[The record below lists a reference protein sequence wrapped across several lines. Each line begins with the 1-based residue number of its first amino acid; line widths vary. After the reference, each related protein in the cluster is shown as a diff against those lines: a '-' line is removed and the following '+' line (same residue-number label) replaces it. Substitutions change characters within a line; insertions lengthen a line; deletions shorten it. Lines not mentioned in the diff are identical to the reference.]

1 MPLQGMSK
9 HPQAR
14 ESKLSN
20 SGKCKR
26 RDITF
31 HIHFPAVIQ
40 IWHRWLVNDCHCQEP
55 ANDCCYQKPTGL
67 WKNQFSSQSGCWY
80 HKGGGG
86 WQSSGTTGASLTVTR
101 PLQGVVKPLQPLSK
115 PTSGTLQSTRQ
126 RGFTPGSAAHLP
138 WALSHFHLSQHPPS
152 STVWDTYFP
161 HLSFLPGWFR
171 LPVSG

>member
-115 PTSGTLQSTRQ
+115 THLWHTAKHKTTRFHTRLCSSSPLSLVPFPFKPTPPVFHGLGYLFSSPL
-126 RGFTPGSAAHLP
+126 FSAWLI
-138 WALSHFHLSQHPPS
+138 
-152 STVWDTYFP
+152 
-161 HLSFLPGWFR
+161 
-171 LPVSG
+171 